1 MSFLPLQGSND
12 KVQLQPSPTCGSTG
26 WDYSQRM
33 VKVMCWSTGDPNP
46 AAWFPHCCTDGLFT
60 FSSPLSL
67 YSLLLLR
74 PQGHIKLGRNHRQP
88 TESGWG
94 LRRGPND
101 TLHHSPFRRELWQ
114 STSLDLGSLENCHN
128 SSGAGIGCFAWGYHC
143 TQKHDSRVIINPYP
157 RLRAL
162 VSCPFK
168 IYLNIIL

>member
-1 MSFLPLQGSND
+1 MSFPPLQGSND
-12 KVQLQPSPTCGSTG
+12 KVQLQPSPTWGSTG

-88 TESGWG
+88 TESCWG
-94 LRRGPND
+94 LREGPM
-101 TLHHSPFRRELWQ
+101 TL
-114 STSLDLGSLENCHN
+114 STTFLLGENSDSQLAWILTVLKTAITPLVQVLVVLLE
-128 SSGAGIGCFAWGYHC
+128 
-143 TQKHDSRVIINPYP
+143 DSTVHKSVI
-157 RLRAL
+157 AE
-162 VSCPFK
+162 S
-168 IYLNIIL
+168 